1 VAMGTEAVARAASI
15 SRARLA
21 QALTVGWM
29 TVEGLV
35 GIGAGIAA
43 HSVALTAFGVDSVI
57 ELVSAAL
64 VFRWLLSKGAQAGS
78 RGRLERRTTRA
89 VGIAL
94 YCLIVYI
101 VGSSLFAAFSSSRPG
116 PTPVGVILT
125 TASLAIMFG
134 LWRWRLALADQ
145 LQSSALRADAACSA
159 VCIYMAAAALVG
171 LLLNQL
177 LGWWWADVAAGLALI
192 YWIRGE
198 AAEAIEAAS
207 G

>member
-1 VAMGTEAVARAASI
+1 MSSEALTRSAAI

-21 QALTVGWM
+21 QVLTVGWM
-29 TVEGLV
+29 GVEGGV
-35 GIGAGIAA
+35 GIGAGIMA

-64 VFRWLLSKGAQAGS
+64 VFRWLLSKGAQTGS
-78 RGRLERRTTRA
+78 RGKLERRTTRA

-101 VGSSLFAAFSSSRPG
+101 IASSLFAALSSARPG
-116 PTPVGVILT
+116 PTAVGVILT

-134 LWRWRLALADQ
+134 LWRWRLGLAEQ

-177 LGWWWADVAAGLALI
+177 LGWWWADIAAGLALI

-198 AAEAIEAAS
+198 AAEAMEASA